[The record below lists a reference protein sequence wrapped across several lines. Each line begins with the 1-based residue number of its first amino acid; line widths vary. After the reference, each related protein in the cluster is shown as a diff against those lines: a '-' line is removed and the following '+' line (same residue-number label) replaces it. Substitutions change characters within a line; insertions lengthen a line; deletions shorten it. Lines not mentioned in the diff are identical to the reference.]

1 MHAQDKEPIGCDE
14 LKKILGSEC
23 PDYALEGGGVWCS
36 VTDEIILGEEGGP
49 RFLFKNRPPD
59 YVIDPSSDFFSQ
71 DPVKAEKC
79 IERTGNQETSAQPD
93 QSQSDKVGQP
103 TKQNQTVKDGNP
115 LNIFGINPLSVW
127 RNIQNLLT
135 LNEMVFAT
143 GKQLIESRE
152 VVPEESPL
160 DELMKNLSGK
170 GDTNVNT
177 KIDPSMIAHIDEILN
192 RTPEMTEEIIN
203 QYQAE
208 QKALYEGPG
217 ESPYRLD
224 IQKGDIA
231 IKLPGQTEW
240 STLKQGD
247 RIPSGSTIF
256 TGMDS
261 TTVLSIRDKGVI
273 QVQSFTEITITEE
286 GLEEAAKTGQTYTDI
301 ELRTGEVELNVPGG
315 VFTGSLQVHT
325 PNSTTGVRG
334 THFWVSYDKDKK
346 LSTTGVYKG
355 QVEVKAK
362 DKDQTTLVSP
372 NGDKPGVVVVAQKLS
387 TVKLLIA
394 GIFAVGI
401 IGGVI
406 FFLKKRGKSRSRGKR

>member
-1 MHAQDKEPIGCDE
+1 MKKIILPAVILILPILLVPFFFQKTSAQNKEPIGCEE
-14 LKKILGSEC
+14 LKKILSSEECKHFALDGGS
-23 PDYALEGGGVWCS
+23 LWCS
-36 VTDEIILGEEGGP
+36 ITGEELIPEETAQGLKWLY
-49 RFLFKNRPPD
+49 RNRPPD
-59 YVIDPSSDFFSQ
+59 YVMDRSSDFFSE
-71 DPVKAEKC
+71 DTAKAEKC
-79 IERTGNQETSAQPD
+79 LERTGNQETSVQSD
-93 QSQSDKVGQP
+93 QSQSNKSTKEGKPGQ
-103 TKQNQTVKDGNP
+103 
-115 LNIFGINPLSVW
+115 
-127 RNIQNLLT
+127 
-135 LNEMVFAT
+135 
-143 GKQLIESRE
+143 
-152 VVPEESPL
+152 
-160 DELMKNLSGK
+160 
-170 GDTNVNT
+170 DTNPV
-177 KIDPSMIAHIDEILN
+177 KVIDDWIKDTFSDLDFEAVETERLYG
-192 RTPEMTEEIIN
+192 RTPQMTEEIIN
-203 QYQAE
+203 QYKAE

-273 QVQSFTEITITEE
+273 QVQSFTEITVTEK

-334 THFWVSYDKDKK
+334 THFWVSYDKEKK

-362 DKDQTTLVSP
+362 GSDQTTLISP
-372 NGDKPGVVVVAQKLS
+372 NGDKPGVVVVSQKLS
-387 TVKLLIA
+387 VTKLAIIGIVLVIIA
-394 GIFAVGI
+394 GAIIFI
-401 IGGVI
+401 KRR
-406 FFLKKRGKSRSRGKR
+406 KKS